1 MNKFDLRKFLSENQL
16 TPTSKIIN
24 EDADRYD
31 GKLPKILSL
40 ISNLKSDIT
49 NRPPKTFVRDGLLF
63 VSAEDGSYFANYYP
77 EMSDDPF
84 IDPRLENIADRY
96 DTYWEWEDAGS
107 IVLFPLSDL
116 DENIKEETNKPPFKK
131 LVVDIDSDEGFLVQD
146 ENKYNKLLPYGKI
159 NKTQDEPF
167 DVFGFLWYEWLEIP
181 NSVAK
186 KI

>member
-1 MNKFDLRKFLSENQL
+1 MKTKKITLNELR
-16 TPTSKIIN
+16 
-24 EDADRYD
+24 
-31 GKLPKILSL
+31 
-40 ISNLKSDIT
+40 
-49 NRPPKTFVRDGLLF
+49 
-63 VSAEDGSYFANYYP
+63 
-77 EMSDDPF
+77 
-84 IDPRLENIADRY
+84 
-96 DTYWEWEDAGS
+96 S
-107 IVLFPLSDL
+107 IVKQV
-116 DENIKEETNKPPFKK
+116 IKEETNKPPFKK